1 MNKVDALKNLAVA
14 IGCATSVDN
23 VTGTSIVEV
32 LNFMAAHY
40 NGGKDCDSL
49 TVTSA
54 AGTQTG
60 YTKITVKPSLTSGN
74 SYVYKTS
81 PSNIDPPVVGDDM
94 STLTAWD
101 GTSEIQGEDSHKI
114 GIYEVDVNKKAVKFG
129 QTVMTVNIG

>member
-1 MNKVDALKNLAVA
+1 MNKVEALKNLAVT

-23 VTGTSIVEV
+23 VTGTTIVEV

-49 TVTSA
+49 TVTST
-54 AGTQTG
+54 AGTQAG

-81 PSNIDPPVVGDDM
+81 PSNIEPPVVGDDM
-94 STLTAWD
+94 SALTVWD
-101 GTSEIQGEDSHKI
+101 GASEIQGENNHKI
-114 GIYEVDVNKKAVKFG
+114 GIYEVDSNKKAVKFG
-129 QTVMTVNIG
+129 QVVMVVNIG